1 MMKIKLATV
10 MTDLFGKPIKN
21 GEVDFLLSD
30 VCMNA
35 LLSPDDEKEADEKV
49 KRYRLAVKCSNGA
62 DPDLSVEEVALLK
75 KLIGR
80 VYPPLI
86 VGKAYDLIDP
96 PA

>member
-1 MMKIKLATV
+1 MKIKLAAV

-21 GEVDFLLSD
+21 GEIDFLLSD

-35 LLSPDDEKEADEKV
+35 LLSPDDEKEPEEKV
-49 KRYRLAVKCSNGA
+49 RRYKLAVKCSNGK
-62 DPDLSVEEVALLK
+62 DPELSVEDIALLK

-86 VGKAYDLIDP
+86 VGRAYEILDP
-96 PA
+96 EN